1 MYMHSV
7 LNVYNLNIATI
18 FCLDNFF
25 LIDCIGS
32 CKSNY
37 HKIMTMMVPSPTGV
51 TNLPTNY

>member
-1 MYMHSV
+1 MHSV